1 MDDVRSKPPAREEPL
16 RWLPAEQESGAMID
30 GGAGGAALVRLV
42 AFDLYR
48 YLPAIVAIGRLN
60 RTVYDYEMIV
70 SQIAYQPTYLPL

>member
-1 MDDVRSKPPAREEPL
+1 
-16 RWLPAEQESGAMID
+16 MID